1 MIDIED
7 VRAAH
12 EAIRDRV
19 HRTPALRSS
28 TLGEGVVLKAESF
41 QRTGSFKIRG
51 ALHRVARLSS
61 EERSRGV
68 ITFSAGNHA
77 QAVAL
82 ACRDAG
88 VDALVLMPAAADA
101 SKVAATRGYGATV
114 DQSAATAADLLARAS
129 EIIGATG
136 RTLVHPFEDPHVM
149 AGQGTLALELLE
161 QAPDLD
167 TWLVPVSGGG
177 LIGGIAAVGGH
188 AGVRV
193 VGIEPEVKP
202 TLARALGRLPEG
214 PSRPTIADALTAPFI
229 GAHCLEVIREHVADV
244 LSVSEEEIAE
254 GVRFLHGRAKLVA
267 EPGAAVGVA
276 ALLAGRYV
284 PAPGERVGVVVSGGN
299 VAGPVAAAILDGRLP
314 S

>member
-1 MIDIED
+1 VIGIED

-19 HRTPALRSS
+19 HRTPLLSCAS
-28 TLGEGVVLKAESF
+28 LGEGIALKAESF

-51 ALHRVARLSS
+51 ALNRVARLTDA
-61 EERSRGV
+61 ERSRGV

-88 VDALVLMPAAADA
+88 VDALVLMPSAADA

-114 DQSAATAADLLARAS
+114 DQAAATAADLLARAS
-129 EIIGATG
+129 EIIESTG
-136 RTLVHPFEDPHVM
+136 RTLVHPFDDPHVM

-177 LIGGIAAVGGH
+177 LIGGIATVGGA

-193 VGIEPEVKP
+193 VGVEPAVKP
-202 TLARALGRLPEG
+202 TVARALGRLPEG
-214 PSRPTIADALTAPFI
+214 PSRPTIADALTAPFV
-229 GAHCLEVIREHVADV
+229 GALCLEIIRAHVADV
-244 LSVSEEEIAE
+244 LAVTEEEIAE

-276 ALLAGRYV
+276 ALLSGRYV